1 MKDDIELG
9 TIKLKITPTGEVV
22 TNLSAIEVDE
32 FIQTMDDL
40 DASYPNTHEIAS
52 LLRSFSKL
60 GNTLLEELG
69 KLHG

>member
-1 MKDDIELG
+1 MKNDIALG
-9 TIKLKITPTGEVV
+9 TIELKITPTGEVV

-32 FIQTMDDL
+32 FVETMDSL
-40 DASYPNTHEIAS
+40 DASYPNTHEIAA

-69 KLHG
+69 KMHG